1 MPAKGYINVHA
12 FVSNAQI
19 PLKDVA
25 VAITDNDGDAIAL
38 RLTNRDGKLEE
49 SIEIDVPDLSE
60 SQTPGSSQKPYT
72 TVNIYARKE
81 NYEEI
86 FVRGVQVFAQ
96 TVTLQNLELIPLSEF
111 PESWNKTETF
121 TIPSQNL

>member
-1 MPAKGYINVHA
+1 MPATGYINVHA
-12 FVSNAQI
+12 FTSNAQI
-19 PLKDVA
+19 PIKDTA

-38 RLTNRDGKLEE
+38 RLTNRNGKLDQA
-49 SIEIDVPDLSE
+49 IEIEVPDLAA
-60 SQTPGSSQKPYT
+60 SQSPGTSVTPYA

-81 NYEEI
+81 NFEEI
-86 FVRGVQVFAQ
+86 YVQNVQVFAN

-121 TIPSQNL
+121 QTQSQNL